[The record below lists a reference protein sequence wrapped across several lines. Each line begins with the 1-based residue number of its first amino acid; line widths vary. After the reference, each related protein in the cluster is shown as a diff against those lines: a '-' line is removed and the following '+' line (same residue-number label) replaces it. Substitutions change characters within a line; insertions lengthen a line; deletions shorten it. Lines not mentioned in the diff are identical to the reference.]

1 MQSVQTGNGLRFT
14 CQHGPDEC
22 SGNKIHSC
30 ALKEATS
37 QAAKVEFVVCQMGY
51 GVDGSDLVHCLDYRH

>member
-1 MQSVQTGNGLRFT
+1 MQSLRTGNRIGFT

-30 ALKEATS
+30 ALKEATT
-37 QAAKVEFVVCQMGY
+37 QAAKVEFVACQMSY
-51 GVDGSDLVHCLDYRH
+51 GVDGSDLV